1 MTSNPNNQDQTLAR
15 RQGIAQLV
23 QRGELK
29 HENPGLYVEGDMTPE
44 EKARTPSY
52 SAAEVQAAFPDLL
65 QINFDEDVDDA
76 GNSHGFYAVLL
87 DGRGPDQKIELGTN
101 PPATTPELIEVIRAY
116 YSKQFNVD
124 ALEKGREMFEGLDE

>member
-1 MTSNPNNQDQTLAR
+1 MTSNPDQTLAR

-44 EKARTPSY
+44 ERARMPDY
-52 SAAEVQAAFPDLL
+52 SAAEVQTAFPDIL
-65 QINFDEDVDDA
+65 QINFDEDVDDE

-87 DGRGPDQKIELGTN
+87 DGRGPDQKVKLGEA
-101 PPATTPELIEVIRAY
+101 PPATTKALIEVIRAY
-116 YSKQFNVD
+116 YREQFNVD
-124 ALEKGREMFEGLDE
+124 ALEAGRAAFEGPG